1 MALESVYPGVV
12 QLLKSKIMNEK
23 EFKLNDCLAFERNLK
38 LDEHFR
44 NHEEWD
50 SMAKIILL
58 GCLEENFNIIISSE
72 QLDKYVTVEEIFN
85 GEK

>member
-1 MALESVYPGVV
+1 MNDNAL
-12 QLLKSKIMNEK
+12 
-23 EFKLNDCLAFERNLK
+23 KLNECLAFERNLK

-50 SMAKIILL
+50 SMAKLILI
-58 GCLEENFNIIISSE
+58 GCLEENFNITISSE
-72 QLDKYVTVEEIFN
+72 QIDKYETVEEILN